1 MRLSFFLCI
10 YPFRLFMHP
19 FNHLSI
25 HLSTDMLVQLLDL
38 PDELNEISDMNSSAF
53 LGAPLSSSNN
63 IDSQTVNMGQLGN
76 PGDLATPPLN
86 NMSNSATPP
95 PNIGISN
102 QLNSHVLGNS
112 TPPPNAVISTSGDP
126 TPPLPSVSAS
136 PTHSISVPSS
146 SSLMAPSASIGSPYH
161 HMTNNTMYNHG
172 NHMTTPP
179 GMMAGQMDGRLP
191 GYAQGPQR
199 PYNPNVGIGTQ
210 RMVSRFPTP
219 HMNPHVPH
227 QTPPPHLMNQHPVD
241 PRFSV
246 VQPQQVHT
254 NPVNMMPHPPNPGT
268 MPQMSSVNRPP
279 MPGPGAVGLSS
290 EQPPQQQQV

>member
-38 PDELNEISDMNSSAF
+38 PDELNEISDMNSNAF
-53 LGAPLSSSNN
+53 LGAPLPSFNN

-126 TPPLPSVSAS
+126 IPPLPSVSAS

-146 SSLMAPSASIGSPYH
+146 SSLMAPLASIE
-161 HMTNNTMYNHG
+161 
-172 NHMTTPP
+172 TP
-179 GMMAGQMDGRLP
+179 
-191 GYAQGPQR
+191 
-199 PYNPNVGIGTQ
+199 T
-210 RMVSRFPTP
+210 
-219 HMNPHVPH
+219 
-227 QTPPPHLMNQHPVD
+227 
-241 PRFSV
+241 
-246 VQPQQVHT
+246 
-254 NPVNMMPHPPNPGT
+254 
-268 MPQMSSVNRPP
+268 
-279 MPGPGAVGLSS
+279 
-290 EQPPQQQQV
+290 QQQQVS